1 MKSFVCSLCHNGILG
16 GGLYLDSQ
24 SLTYKTNKLTVDKKY
39 RNLVLPMQEI
49 KEISWKWI
57 VFPIATVNM
66 KNGELYKKMENYI
79 NSLFSI
85 NHALQNGF
93 KSILDKYKVS
103 NSRLLNEVQQCIPQ
117 WGVQATER
125 SCDSKMEGPR
135 PDKFPFALATNI
147 PVGCLSDRT
156 VLRQQ
161 DGGAALRQVRICQ
174 TAHANLCLQNDT
186 PLCPGKTGLF
196 AAGCAPKLPQSWS
209 K

>member
-66 KNGELYKKMENYI
+66 KMENYI

-103 NSRLLNEVQQCIPQ
+103 NS
-117 WGVQATER
+117 
-125 SCDSKMEGPR
+125 
-135 PDKFPFALATNI
+135 
-147 PVGCLSDRT
+147 
-156 VLRQQ
+156 
-161 DGGAALRQVRICQ
+161 
-174 TAHANLCLQNDT
+174 
-186 PLCPGKTGLF
+186 GLMNRR
-196 AAGCAPKLPQSWS
+196 
-209 K
+209 